1 MNPAQTL
8 SRLTPKILTDIG
20 FSNIEMQLI
29 FNLQR
34 NLEDR
39 LWIGGY
45 PFAPNANLFLI
56 HKNTLIGPIVAN
68 FQEIIVLLAEVYQVI
83 IKDMLGQHHMFLG
96 DLWVSLIGPG
106 NGAIVFDLNEA
117 SILINTDRPGLC
129 DIFF

>member
-1 MNPAQTL
+1 VNPAQTL

-83 IKDMLGQHHMFLG
+83 IKDMLGQHDMFLG

-106 NGAIVFDLNEA
+106 N
-117 SILINTDRPGLC
+117 
-129 DIFF
+129 